1 MDVESGWI
9 GVSTGST
16 GQRGIFLCDLRSDAH
31 FDHSFIVTKVLN
43 IDQPVLKFIT
53 TLDALYDFTGS
64 LDIYYRTSGFGSI
77 SGGWTAIPFAE
88 DLTAVAGGQQ
98 IQFKILFSTI
108 ALDTSIHAQLCEFIL
123 GYESLTDNSDKWELS
138 VDDSDNGNPSRSAF
152 RLKSAY
158 ASTVPTL
165 YYRALDLTNVTL
177 VTHNTVTNAALFE
190 YSTNGGVA
198 WNVLGTIPNTV
209 GTLVRY
215 TFSSPPGVDIR
226 PSLRE
231 A

>member
-1 MDVESGWI
+1 
-9 GVSTGST
+9 
-16 GQRGIFLCDLRSDAH
+16 
-31 FDHSFIVTKVLN
+31 
-43 IDQPVLKFIT
+43 
-53 TLDALYDFTGS
+53 
-64 LDIYYRTSGFGSI
+64 
-77 SGGWTAIPFAE
+77 
-88 DLTAVAGGQQ
+88 
-98 IQFKILFSTI
+98 LFSTI
-108 ALDTSIHAQLCEFIL
+108 ALDTSIHAQLCEFVL

-152 RLKSAY
+152 RLKSTY
-158 ASTVPTL
+158 TSSVPTL